1 MARSFTDRTDVR
13 YDFWYQPY
21 HNVMVS
27 TEWGHPKSFFK
38 GLDMADV
45 EAVSCLL

>member
-1 MARSFTDRTDVR
+1 MI
-13 YDFWYQPY
+13 
-21 HNVMVS
+21 S

-45 EAVSCLL
+45 EAVSCLFNQT